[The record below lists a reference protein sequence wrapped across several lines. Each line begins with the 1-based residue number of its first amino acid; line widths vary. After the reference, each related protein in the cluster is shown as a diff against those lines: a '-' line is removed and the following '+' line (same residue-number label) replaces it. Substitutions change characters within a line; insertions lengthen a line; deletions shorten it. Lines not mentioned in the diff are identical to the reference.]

1 MMIRSWDKLP
11 PLLKTDE
18 VRPYYDILKKKYWS
32 LLLKRGGDILFSL
45 LLIVL
50 LALPM
55 LIVAVAVK
63 IDSRGPVLFR
73 QVRVTQYGKTFRICK
88 FRTMVVGAEGQGT
101 QVTTDKDT
109 RITRVGR
116 FLRKYRI
123 DEIPQ
128 LFHIL
133 SGNMTFV
140 GTRPEVEGFVDR
152 YTPEMYATL
161 LLPAGLTSK
170 ASLYFADEGSILADK
185 DDIENAYITYLLPM
199 KMKHNLSAIAHFS
212 LGQDMGVLCMTVGVL
227 FGKTYKDKE
236 ADA

>member
-45 LLIVL
+45 LLIL
-50 LALPM
+50 LLSLPM
-55 LIVAVAVK
+55 LMVAVAVK

-123 DEIPQ
+123 DEMPQ

-152 YTPEMYATL
+152 
-161 LLPAGLTSK
+161 
-170 ASLYFADEGSILADK
+170 
-185 DDIENAYITYLLPM
+185 
-199 KMKHNLSAIAHFS
+199 
-212 LGQDMGVLCMTVGVL
+212 
-227 FGKTYKDKE
+227 
-236 ADA
+236 